1 MKKSQKTGGLIT
13 MISAALFID
22 VTVFLAPSNLSWL
35 AKWMIVGLVSLGQLV
50 SIWGWFHMKP
60 WPEKTKERQEKPV
73 YDLTMKFYNLLTL
86 SATSIYTV
94 GIWLWTPSTNPP
106 FIKYI
111 ALGSLL
117 AIQFLFLL
125 FFALK
130 KVKERADERFYTNL
144 AKAATLMFA
153 ICIATLLVL
162 AGISANV
169 GSITVNAGI
178 FFIMIGVLVLLFGF
192 VFFLFEKRG

>member
-1 MKKSQKTGGLIT
+1 MKKNQKTGGLIT

-22 VTVFLAPSNLSWL
+22 FTVLFGSNLSWGPKL
-35 AKWMIVGLVSLGQLV
+35 VIVAISVLGQIV
-50 SIWGWFHMKP
+50 AIWSWFHMKP
-60 WPEKTKERQEKPV
+60 WPKKVKEVQEKQV

-86 SATSIYTV
+86 TATSIYTV

-106 FIKYI
+106 IIKYI
-111 ALGSLL
+111 ALGGLL
-117 AIQFLFLL
+117 AIQLLFLL

-130 KVKERADERFYTNL
+130 KVKERADERFYANL

-153 ICIATLLVL
+153 ICIAILLVL
-162 AGISANV
+162 AGLSANV

-178 FFIMIGVLVLLFGF
+178 FFIMIGVLILLFGF